1 MLPFLFY
8 FVHILL
14 LFFLSQ
20 LEEEVNEFIHQKVI
34 SENFKR
40 EPTVSAATRFKP
52 TPPALV
58 DIIKTKALF

>member
-8 FVHILL
+8 FVHK
-14 LFFLSQ
+14 

-34 SENFKR
+34 SEHFKR